1 MHKLDTGRA
10 RERGVE
16 GMDSIQVFFSQLK
29 IVSEEDVPLTQGNVI
44 AFAFSRRRGGFDG
57 MRR

>member
-16 GMDSIQVFFSQLK
+16 GFQVFFSQLK
-29 IVSEEDVPLTQGNVI
+29 NRQGRPPPGKDVI
-44 AFAFSRRRGGFDG
+44 AVAFSRRRGGFDG
-57 MRR
+57 LRR